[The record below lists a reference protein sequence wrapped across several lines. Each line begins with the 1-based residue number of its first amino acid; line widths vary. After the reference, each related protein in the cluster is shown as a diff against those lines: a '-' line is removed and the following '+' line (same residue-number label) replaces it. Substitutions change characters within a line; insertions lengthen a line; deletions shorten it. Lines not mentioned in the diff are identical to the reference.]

1 MRLILVSRLVDCV
14 TLLKVG
20 VGVFMKLVYLLLLSS
35 LLAGCGLKGPLIVP
49 KNPQHL
55 GLFEILSP

>member
-1 MRLILVSRLVDCV
+1 
-14 TLLKVG
+14 
-20 VGVFMKLVYLLLLSS
+20 MKLVYLLLLSS

-55 GLFEILSP
+55 GLFDILSP